1 MENRRK
7 FLEAFSKGL
16 AVVGFDRDAE
26 GNGIFEL
33 GPLTQAMME

>member
-1 MENRRK
+1 
-7 FLEAFSKGL
+7 L

>member
-7 FLEAFSKGL
+7 FQQAFSQGL
-16 AVVGFDRDAE
+16 AVVGFDRDGE

-33 GPLTQAMME
+33 GPQPQAMME